1 MKSDG
6 KNPSDLYQ
14 EIKTNI
20 EDHHK
25 WFQSSIPLVA
35 SENVTSS
42 AVRAALAT
50 DLGHRYAE

>member
-6 KNPSDLYQ
+6 KSPSDLYQ